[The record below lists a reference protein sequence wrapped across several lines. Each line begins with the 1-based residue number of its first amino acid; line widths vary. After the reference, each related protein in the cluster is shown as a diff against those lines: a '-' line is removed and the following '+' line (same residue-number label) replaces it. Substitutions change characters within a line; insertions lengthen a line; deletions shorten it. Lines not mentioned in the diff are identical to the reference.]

1 MTNPITILLAWSDF
15 DLFNHQIT
23 KSPFIMPLPTR
34 YAKVKAFVTVLFVL
48 LLGTPYYLVRVYTSS
63 ESSVPSDRYGFYLSD
78 VTEQMQV
85 NFVHQKPRFDP
96 KLNNIMPHIA
106 ALGASVAITDMDND
120 GWQDIYVTSSR
131 QGAANALYIN
141 RQNGTFE
148 NIADSIGLAAVNEPG
163 TGVSMG
169 SIWGDYDNDGYEDV
183 FIYQWG
189 FQRLFHN
196 NGDRTF
202 SDVTEASGLRR
213 WMNATCAVW
222 LDADRDGLLD
232 LYIGGYFSEAHN
244 LWQVTTT
251 RIMQESFE
259 YAENGGHNY
268 LFLNRGGGRFE
279 DMTQA
284 YQADCTRWTMSVG
297 AVDLNGDGWQDLY
310 LANDYGPE
318 VLLINQKGQ
327 RFEQL
332 VGTTL
337 EETSKSG
344 MNVAFGD
351 LFNDGKHDV
360 YITNISKRG
369 YLFQGNNLR
378 RNLLDETG
386 QMLNIADGETSDA
399 GWAWGAQ
406 FGDLNNDGHT
416 DLFVTNGFVSA
427 DPDED
432 YWYEMSRVAMGNNNI
447 FQDVENWALMGDQ
460 SLSGYERSRL
470 YLNDGAGRMFDVAEA
485 VGITDRY
492 DGRGVAFVD
501 LMNRGVLDL
510 VVASQ
515 NAPLKIY
522 KNTLTTDHAWVAFE
536 LVGVDSNARAV
547 GAEVCVYWNGHQ
559 QVQVVTGGSG
569 FASQSQRRL
578 HFGLGDSQR
587 LDRVEIRWPNGK
599 TQALKG
605 LALNTL
611 HRITEATNR

>member
-1 MTNPITILLAWSDF
+1 
-15 DLFNHQIT
+15 
-23 KSPFIMPLPTR
+23 MPLPAR

-63 ESSVPSDRYGFYLSD
+63 ESSVPSGRYGFYLSD

-85 NFVHQKPRFDP
+85 DFVHQKPRFDP

-106 ALGASVAITDMDND
+106 ALGASVAITDVDND

-131 QGAANALYIN
+131 QGTANALYIN

-183 FIYQWG
+183 FIYKWG

-202 SDVTEASGLRR
+202 TDVTEASGLGR

-327 RFEQL
+327 RFEQQ

-447 FQDVENWALMGDQ
+447 FQDVENWALMGNQ

-547 GAEVCVYWNGHQ
+547 GAEVCVYWNGQQ

-578 HFGLGDSQR
+578 HFGLGDSPQ

>member
-1 MTNPITILLAWSDF
+1 
-15 DLFNHQIT
+15 
-23 KSPFIMPLPTR
+23 MPLPAR

-63 ESSVPSDRYGFYLSD
+63 ESPVPSGRYGFYLSD

-85 NFVHQKPRFDP
+85 DFVHQKPRFDP

-106 ALGASVAITDMDND
+106 ALGASVAITDVDND

-131 QGAANALYIN
+131 QGTANALYIN

-183 FIYQWG
+183 FIYKWG

-202 SDVTEASGLRR
+202 TDVTEASGLGR

-232 LYIGGYFSEAHN
+232 LYIGGYFSEVHN

-327 RFEQL
+327 RFEQQ

-447 FQDVENWALMGDQ
+447 FQDVENWALMGNQ

-470 YLNDGAGRMFDVAEA
+470 YLNDGTGRMFDVAEA

-547 GAEVCVYWNGHQ
+547 GAEVCVYWNGQQ

-578 HFGLGDSQR
+578 HFGLGDSPQ